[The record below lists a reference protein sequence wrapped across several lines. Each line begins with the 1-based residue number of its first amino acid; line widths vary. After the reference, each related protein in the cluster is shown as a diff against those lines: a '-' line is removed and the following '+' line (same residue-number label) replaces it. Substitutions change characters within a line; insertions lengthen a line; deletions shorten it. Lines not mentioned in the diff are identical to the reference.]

1 MNTKTTLENKWE
13 EKWEDGFESLQDFVN
28 CLNVPSNASGSL
40 GRVAASTIQR
50 LQEEINELKRELA
63 K

>member
-28 CLNVPSNASGSL
+28 CLNAPSNASGSL
-40 GRVAASTIQR
+40 GRMAASTIQR
-50 LQEEINELKRELA
+50 LQQEINNLKREA
-63 K
+63 VK